1 MLCDEWEMERDSPDV
16 DNCLPGKCMMA
27 HEDRS
32 GSPTHRGR
40 CALGLASVKLPGG
53 FNQDPMSGKMRII
66 SKRSLIV
73 VLIVLTG
80 SAHVI
85 ISMGHVWSIHFL
97 HPVFGCST
105 CSWR

>member
-1 MLCDEWEMERDSPDV
+1 MLYDEWEMERDLPDV

-32 GSPTHRGR
+32 GSPAHSGR
-40 CALGLASVKLPGG
+40 RALGLASVQLPRG
-53 FNQDPMSGKMRII
+53 FNQDLMSGKMRIVL
-66 SKRSLIV
+66 KRSLIV

-85 ISMGHVWSIHFL
+85 INMGHVWSIRFL
-97 HPVFGCST
+97 HHAFGCST
-105 CSWR
+105 WS